1 MDTTKEPAGR
11 TLRYL
16 SLCSGYE
23 GIGIGLKGILPSL
36 RTVAYVEREAFACAN
51 LVGKM
56 EAGDLDEAPIHTDV
70 TTFPYRKFRGLI
82 DICSAGFN
90 CQPFSQAG
98 KRKATK
104 DPRHLFPHIF
114 KGIKECRP
122 AVVFLENVEGIISCK
137 TGDGESV
144 LKHVLGQLES
154 VGYRATAGIF
164 SASEVGAPHQRKR
177 VFILAVAKGGCVGN
191 PEHDGLPAA
200 KVRGGTEETGE
211 NISQGQDEASKS
223 AGTSKPKRDGDLQG
237 GESEALAN
245 TDLTGLEGRES
256 GSPKQERG
264 KSLRSDV
271 TPTHSGDEPA
281 EVLAH
286 PDSGRGREDFKQ
298 TELRAVSIIKSSRS
312 AWLRGGQGETPQRPE
327 GFSQRFPARPGEEQ
341 YEWEHPRTVSRRLGG
356 STHGTSCRMDAI
368 ANRVDRLRLAGNGVC
383 PPQAERAFGVLFN
396 RLFPQDEQE

>member
-1 MDTTKEPAGR
+1 MDTTKEPAER

-36 RTVAYVEREAFACAN
+36 RTIAYVEREAFACAN

-56 EAGDLDEAPIHTDV
+56 EAGDLDAAPIHTDV

-122 AVVFLENVEGIISCK
+122 EVVFLENVEGIISCK
-137 TGDGESV
+137 TGDGEPV

-154 VGYRATAGIF
+154 VGYRTTAGIF

-177 VFILAVAKGGCVGN
+177 GFILAVAEAGGMGD
-191 PEHDGLPAA
+191 PEHDGQHAP
-200 KVRGGTEETGE
+200 KVRRGTEETGE

-237 GESEALAN
+237 GESE
-245 TDLTGLEGRES
+245 
-256 GSPKQERG
+256 
-264 KSLRSDV
+264 
-271 TPTHSGDEPA
+271 
-281 EVLAH
+281 VLAH

-312 AWLRGGQGETPQRPE
+312 AWLRGRQGETPQGSE

-356 STHGTSCRMDAI
+356 RTHGTPCRMDAI

-383 PPQAERAFGVLFN
+383 PPQAERAFVVLFN
-396 RLFPQDEQE
+396 RLFPQDGQE

>member
-1 MDTTKEPAGR
+1 VDTTKEPAGR

-36 RTVAYVEREAFACAN
+36 RTVAYVEVEAFACAN

-56 EAGDLDEAPIHTDV
+56 EAGDLDAAPIYTDV
-70 TTFPYRKFRGLI
+70 KTFPFRKFRGCV
-82 DICSAGFN
+82 DILTGGFP
-90 CQPFSQAG
+90 CQPFSNAG
-98 KRKATK
+98 AHKSTE
-104 DPRHLFPHIF
+104 DPRHLFPHILA
-114 KGIKECRP
+114 GIRECRP
-122 AVVFLENVEGIISCK
+122 AVVFLENVEGIISSK
-137 TGDGESV
+137 TKDGESV
-144 LKHVLGQLES
+144 LQYVLRSLEE
-154 VGYRATAGIF
+154 VGYRATAGVF

-177 VFILAVAKGGCVGN
+177 VFILGYSVNYGYPSPTIPRSIGASQEEGGVQEPKRGSSPVGN
-191 PEHDGLPAA
+191 
-200 KVRGGTEETGE
+200 
-211 NISQGQDEASKS
+211 
-223 AGTSKPKRDGDLQG
+223 PKRDGDLQR
-237 GESEALAN
+237 GESEALAD

-264 KSLRSDV
+264 KGLRSDV

-383 PPQAERAFGVLFN
+383 PPQAERAFVVLFN